1 MENRHKWSSKVLENA
16 HKRSWNVMENH
27 FQCSVRTLYEA
38 HFTPEQLLMAGGIMF
53 STSLL
58 VCYQT
63 CEHGTLK
70 TNEPILLQI
79 GTSRKRMNR
88 FCCRLA
94 LVVYEEMAS
103 NGQIW
108 GWKLHQMVNF
118 GVQRVIGQGHKMP
131 SRS

>member
-63 CEHGTLK
+63 CEQGTLK

-79 GTSRKRMNR
+79 GTSRLRGNGIKWSN
-88 FCCRLA
+88 LG
-94 LVVYEEMAS
+94 LEIAS
-103 NGQIW
+103 NGQLW
-108 GWKLHQMVNF
+108 GSE
-118 GVQRVIGQGHKMP
+118 GHR
-131 SRS
+131 SRSQDAK